1 MRYEP
6 SSYGTAMRR
15 PPGGQGCLIRLP
27 DIVDIVDIV
36 HPHPSEGMVPRE
48 PAQRDEG
55 APKLRPVAVEA
66 AIQGAIS

>member
-27 DIVDIVDIV
+27 DIVDIV
-36 HPHPSEGMVPRE
+36 HPQPNEGMAPRE

-66 AIQGAIS
+66 AIQRAIS